1 MSSQSDG
8 THSFALER
16 FGKSNNP
23 TLTSTSTSSSTL
35 SQEGAS
41 PETTKEQSTW
51 THVTTPNLTLQVV
64 LQSNTDC
71 LTPQTPGQQ
80 RPRPKASKASKQASY
95 DNTRRSSLSTL
106 STAGTSSLSPF
117 THADQDTPRLVV
129 QTGREILEYQRL
141 DPASIGISKMKA
153 MVKGSAM
160 GFKLYHTSSPLEIR
174 KFQVKFRTTE
184 DSARC
189 ALLLRKFIQCRNVLS
204 TEGSE
209 VIAIAESSRRAELS
223 ASPPSLSSTLLAQPA
238 PSIQWGQSQ
247 SQGQGSQSQGHL
259 SIPSQHGSQHG
270 SRPVAVVPPVATTP
284 SPPTMAPLI
293 PSHFTVESTPTMFAH
308 AEALPPSTS
317 RHYARPSSGLLSPV
331 TPVPVEPPPPLP
343 SMPQESTGDMALLS
357 LTPKDLT
364 RALENIARDPSFP
377 TLITRIE
384 TIMRPR
390 TD

>member
-23 TLTSTSTSSSTL
+23 TPTPTSTLSSTL

-64 LQSNTDC
+64 LQSNTDRP
-71 LTPQTPGQQ
+71 TPQTPVQQ
-80 RPRPKASKASKQASY
+80 RPRPQASKASKQASY
-95 DNTRRSSLSTL
+95 DNTGRSSSSTS

-117 THADQDTPRLVV
+117 AHADQDTPRLVV

-160 GFKLYHTSSPLEIR
+160 GFKLCHTSSPTLEIR

-189 ALLLRKFIQCRNVLS
+189 ASLLKKFIQCRNVLS

-209 VIAIAESSRRAELS
+209 VIAVAE
-223 ASPPSLSSTLLAQPA
+223 
-238 PSIQWGQSQ
+238 
-247 SQGQGSQSQGHL
+247 
-259 SIPSQHGSQHG
+259 
-270 SRPVAVVPPVATTP
+270 
-284 SPPTMAPLI
+284 
-293 PSHFTVESTPTMFAH
+293 
-308 AEALPPSTS
+308 
-317 RHYARPSSGLLSPV
+317 
-331 TPVPVEPPPPLP
+331 
-343 SMPQESTGDMALLS
+343 PQESTGDMAFLS
-357 LTPKDLT
+357 LTPEDLT

-384 TIMRPR
+384 AIMRPR
-390 TD
+390 SD

>member
-1 MSSQSDG
+1 M
-8 THSFALER
+8 
-16 FGKSNNP
+16 
-23 TLTSTSTSSSTL
+23 
-35 SQEGAS
+35 
-41 PETTKEQSTW
+41 
-51 THVTTPNLTLQVV
+51 
-64 LQSNTDC
+64 
-71 LTPQTPGQQ
+71 
-80 RPRPKASKASKQASY
+80 
-95 DNTRRSSLSTL
+95 
-106 STAGTSSLSPF
+106 
-117 THADQDTPRLVV
+117 
-129 QTGREILEYQRL
+129 IL

-209 VIAIAESSRRAELS
+209 VIAVAE
-223 ASPPSLSSTLLAQPA
+223 
-238 PSIQWGQSQ
+238 
-247 SQGQGSQSQGHL
+247 
-259 SIPSQHGSQHG
+259 
-270 SRPVAVVPPVATTP
+270 
-284 SPPTMAPLI
+284 
-293 PSHFTVESTPTMFAH
+293 
-308 AEALPPSTS
+308 
-317 RHYARPSSGLLSPV
+317 
-331 TPVPVEPPPPLP
+331 
-343 SMPQESTGDMALLS
+343 PQESTGDMALLS